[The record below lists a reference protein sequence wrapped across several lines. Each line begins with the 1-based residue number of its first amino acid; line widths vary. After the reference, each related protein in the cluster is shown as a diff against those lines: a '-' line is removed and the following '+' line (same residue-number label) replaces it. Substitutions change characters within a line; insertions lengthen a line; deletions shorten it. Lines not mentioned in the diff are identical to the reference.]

1 MGALAQAIT
10 RGLTTAQGTN
20 IQGVILVSLAFVS
33 EMDPGN
39 TKQIAFFIVLLVWA
53 FISFITRGH
62 EAVEPL
68 TPDVPEDEEDIDL
81 TEDLSAVLEKGRRF
95 AGIPLGLI
103 SQQLPVGISQRGIDL
118 IKEFEGLRTKAYKCP
133 AGVWTIGYGHT
144 VGVKPGMRVTA
155 AEAEAMLR
163 KDLRIYERH
172 TAQALG
178 DAKTSQGQ
186 WDALVS
192 FCYNAGPANL
202 KKSSM
207 LALHKRGQYKAAA
220 DAFLKWTKGGGRV
233 LPGLV
238 RRRKAE
244 RALYLS

>member
-1 MGALAQAIT
+1 MGAITQAIT

-20 IQGVILVSLAFVS
+20 IQGVILISLAFVS

-39 TKQIAFFIVLLVWA
+39 TKSVAFFVVLLVWA

-62 EAVEPL
+62 EAVEPI
-68 TPDVPEDEEDIDL
+68 TPDVPPDEDDL
-81 TEDLSAVLEKGRRF
+81 DLQEDLASALDRGRQF
-95 AGIPLGLI
+95 IGMPLVAI
-103 SQQLPVGISQRGIDL
+103 ETKVPVGISQKGIDL
-118 IKEFEGLRTKAYKCP
+118 IKEFEGFRSKAYRCP

-144 VGVKPGMRVTA
+144 AGVKPGMTITR
-155 AEAEAMLR
+155 EQGEAMLR
-163 KDLRIYERH
+163 KDLKIYERH
-172 TAQALG
+172 TSEALG
-178 DAKTSQGQ
+178 NAKTSQGQ

-192 FCYNAGPANL
+192 FCYNAGPGNL

-207 LALHKRGQYKAAA
+207 LRLHKQGKVKAAA
-220 DAFLKWTKGGGRV
+220 QAFMAWTKGGGRV

-244 RALYLS
+244 KALYLS